1 MIYIYYSDVMG
12 DMAFSGG
19 FETLAAGKDTEGW
32 MNVVRSHHA
41 DTMFIISFKA
51 MSLAAYGSLV
61 RWRYVIHS
69 NAK

>member
-32 MNVVRSHHA
+32 MKVVRSHHGRCL
-41 DTMFIISFKA
+41 SYRSKQC
-51 MSLAAYGSLV
+51 L
-61 RWRYVIHS
+61 
-69 NAK
+69 